1 MIRLL
6 ARLAMEQC
14 DPQRDFLGHV
24 GGDDFMLLFQS
35 PDWLQRCEQAVMEF
49 NERALA
55 LFDEDAQAQ
64 GGIHAEDRQGIR
76 RFFPCTRLSIGVVE
90 VLPGRG
96 VILHG

>member
-1 MIRLL
+1 
-6 ARLAMEQC
+6 
-14 DPQRDFLGHV
+14 
-24 GGDDFMLLFQS
+24 
-35 PDWLQRCEQAVMEF
+35 MEF

-90 VLPGRG
+90 VLPGDYDRPEKVASAAAAAKHAAKMAGRG